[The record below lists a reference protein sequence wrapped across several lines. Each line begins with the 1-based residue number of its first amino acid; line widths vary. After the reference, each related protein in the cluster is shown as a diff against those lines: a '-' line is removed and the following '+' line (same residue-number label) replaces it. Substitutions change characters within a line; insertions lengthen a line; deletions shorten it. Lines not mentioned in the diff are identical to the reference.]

1 MKALNGR
8 ILLKAAGKLLAGLVI
23 IALLLFP
30 AAGTIKFYNGW
41 LFIIILFVPMIIAGV
56 VLVFK
61 NPSLLEKRL
70 NAKEEQNEQKTVVIL
85 SGIMF
90 LAAFVSAGLSY
101 RFGFLVLP
109 LWAAKTGA
117 VFFLC
122 AYVMYAEVLRE
133 NTYLSRTVEV
143 QENQKVIDTG
153 LYGVMRHPMYCA
165 TLFLFLSMGI
175 VLGSLVSFAFLL
187 LYIPIIAKRIKN
199 EEQVL
204 EEGLDG
210 YSDYKKRVRYK
221 VIPFIW

>member
-1 MKALNGR
+1 MIKEL
-8 ILLKAAGKLLAGLVI
+8 LLKAAGKFFAGLVI
-23 IALLLFP
+23 ISLLLFIP
-30 AAGTIKFYNGW
+30 AGTIKFYYGW
-41 LFIIILFVPMIIAGV
+41 LFIIILFVPMLAAGI
-56 VLVFK
+56 VLLFK
-61 NPSLLEKRL
+61 NPTLLEKRL
-70 NAKEEQNEQKTVVIL
+70 NAKEEEDEQKSVLLL
-85 SGIMF
+85 SGLMF
-90 LAAFVSAGLSY
+90 LAAFVVAGLCF

-109 LWAAKTGA
+109 KWAAKSGA
-117 VFFLC
+117 VIFLA

-175 VLGSLVSFAFLL
+175 VLGSPISFAILL
-187 LYIPIIAKRIKN
+187 AYIPIIAKRIRN

-204 EEGLDG
+204 EEGLEG
-210 YSDYKKRVRYK
+210 YREYKTRVKYK